1 MDSIVHV
8 APDRC
13 EASNRRHKS
22 VLTLGHAFRQ
32 RAGVR
37 PVPGYGRAFCA
48 PAAAK
53 DWAMSIGDIT
63 AVIMV
68 VCYLT
73 WFGLWL
79 RSNKW

>member
-1 MDSIVHV
+1 LGTLF
-8 APDRC
+8 
-13 EASNRRHKS
+13 ASEKS
-22 VLTLGHAFRQ
+22 VPVALIPACC
-32 RAGVR
+32 VR

-73 WFGLWL
+73 WVGLWL
-79 RSNKW
+79 RSNKWDDGGAT